1 MSEKQIF
8 LVAGKPVLHSLS
20 PYIFNTVFQTLNI
33 DACYTRLTA
42 ACAGEALK
50 TGREM
55 KLHGMNV
62 TSPLKEGMADLAD
75 SLDDHAKKI
84 KAVNTIV
91 FQNNKAVGYNT
102 DCKGA
107 IQALKS
113 NSINPRGRNIII
125 LGAGGAARAAAYGMK
140 ISKAKKITI
149 ANRDIKKAQS
159 LAELLGCEYTSFQR
173 VNDLLEESDILI
185 SCIPQS
191 ISMFADTLLRKN
203 LILLDANYKYDH
215 FCSSQK
221 TGQRDI
227 RFISG
232 LDWLFFQAMP
242 AFQIFTGLQVPI
254 DFQEKLHRNLKSR
267 EMPSKPHIAL
277 IGFMG
282 SGKTTVGQLLADE
295 LGYDFIDTDLAIEQL
310 SGQTIPEI
318 FKRSGE
324 RVFREMETSLIEQI
338 LGDSKASV
346 ISLGGG
352 AVMDEENLTIIR
364 QRCLVIWLWISARG
378 ALSRIDYRTRPLL
391 KSSDPTK
398 NAESLLFIRKPF
410 YARASDLV
418 IDSEIGTAHDI
429 VRRIKYEMD
438 QAFRN

>member
-1 MSEKQIF
+1 MSEKQLF
-8 LVAGKPVLHSLS
+8 LVAGKPIMHSLS
-20 PYIFNTVFQTLNI
+20 PSIFNTLFQTLNI

-42 ACAGEALK
+42 ARAEEALK
-50 TGREM
+50 TAREM
-55 KLHGMNV
+55 KLHGMNA
-62 TSPLKEGMADLAD
+62 TSPLKEGMADLMD
-75 SLDDHAKKI
+75 SLDAHSEKI

-91 FQNNKAVGYNT
+91 FQKNKEVGHNT
-102 DCKGA
+102 DYKGV
-107 IQALKS
+107 ILALKS
-113 NSINPRGRNIII
+113 NSISPRGRNIII

-140 ISKAKKITI
+140 ISKAEKITI
-149 ANRDIKKAQS
+149 ANRNVKKAQS
-159 LAELLGCEYTSFQR
+159 LAELLDCDYTSLQR
-173 VNDLLEESDILI
+173 ADDLLEESDILI

-191 ISMFADTLLRKN
+191 LSMFTDTLLRKN
-203 LILLDANYKYDH
+203 LILLDANYKYGH
-215 FCSSQK
+215 FSSSQK
-221 TGQRDI
+221 AGQSDI

-232 LDWLFFQAMP
+232 LDWLFFQAIQ
-242 AFQIFTGLQVPI
+242 AFQIFTGLRVPT
-254 DFQEKLHRNLKSR
+254 DLQEELRRNLKSG
-267 EMPSKPHIAL
+267 EMPRKPHIAL

-282 SGKTTVGQLLADE
+282 SGKTTVGRLLADE
-295 LGYDFIDTDLAIEQL
+295 LGYGFIDTDLAVEQL

-324 RVFREMETSLIEQI
+324 CVFREMETSLIEQI

-352 AVMDEENLTIIR
+352 AIMDEKNLTVIR
-364 QRCLVIWLWISARG
+364 QSCLVIWLWISARG

-391 KSSDPTK
+391 DSSDPAK
-398 NAESLLFIRKPF
+398 NAESLLSIRKPF

-418 IDSEIGTAHDI
+418 IDSEMGTAHDI

>member
-1 MSEKQIF
+1 MSKKQIF
-8 LVAGKPVLHSLS
+8 AVAGKPILHSLS
-20 PYIFNTVFQTLNI
+20 PYIFNTLFQTLNI

-42 ACAGEALK
+42 SSAEEALR
-50 TGREM
+50 TAREM
-55 KLHGMNV
+55 GLHGMNV
-62 TSPLKEGMADLAD
+62 TSPLKEGVTDLMD
-75 SLDDHAKKI
+75 GLDDNAEKI
-84 KAVNTIV
+84 KAVNTVV
-91 FQNNKAVGYNT
+91 FQNNKGVGYNT
-102 DCKGA
+102 DYKGI
-107 IQALKS
+107 IQALRS
-113 NSINPRGRNIII
+113 NSISPGGRNIII

-159 LAELLGCEYTSFQR
+159 LADLLGCEYTSLQR
-173 VNDLLEESDILI
+173 VADLLEESDILI

-191 ISMFADTLLRKN
+191 ISMFTDTLLRKN

-221 TGQRDI
+221 AGQRNI

-232 LDWLFFQAMP
+232 LDWLFFQAIQ
-242 AFQIFTGLQVPI
+242 AFQIFTGLQVPT
-254 DFQEKLHRNLKSR
+254 DLQGKLHRNLKSR
-267 EMPSKPHIAL
+267 EMPRKPHIAL

-295 LGYDFIDTDLAIEQL
+295 LGYGFIDTDLAIEQR
-310 SGQTIPEI
+310 SGQTITEI

-324 RVFREMETSLIEQI
+324 RVFREMESSLIEQI

-352 AVMDEENLTIIR
+352 AVMDEKNLTIIR
-364 QRCLVIWLWISARG
+364 QNCLVIWLWISVRG

-391 KSSDPTK
+391 KPSDSMN
-398 NAESLLFIRKPF
+398 NAKSLLSIRKPI

-418 IDSEIGTAHDI
+418 IDSEIGIAHDI

-438 QAFRN
+438 QTFRN